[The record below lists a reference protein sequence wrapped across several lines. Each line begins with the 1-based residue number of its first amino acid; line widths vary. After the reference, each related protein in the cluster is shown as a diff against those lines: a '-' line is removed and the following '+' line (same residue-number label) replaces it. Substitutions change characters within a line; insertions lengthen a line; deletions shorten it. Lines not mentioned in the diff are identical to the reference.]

1 MTWLFNKEGGLISPF
16 FFILKEKCMGKKK
29 KEITKFEPERWEDE
43 DHWWIERYIRM
54 SEFEIRRANNGGGRY
69 KPKKDKAESK

>member
-1 MTWLFNKEGGLISPF
+1 MK
-16 FFILKEKCMGKKK
+16 KKK

-54 SEFEIRRANNGGGRY
+54 S
-69 KPKKDKAESK
+69 

>member
-1 MTWLFNKEGGLISPF
+1 
-16 FFILKEKCMGKKK
+16 MGKKK
-29 KEITKFEPERWEDE
+29 KVVSRYEPERWEDE

-69 KPKKDKAESK
+69 KPKQDKTEPEPI

>member
-1 MTWLFNKEGGLISPF
+1 M
-16 FFILKEKCMGKKK
+16 KKK
-29 KEITKFEPERWEDE
+29 DLIISSHEPERWEDE

-69 KPKKDKAESK
+69 KSKHRKTKPKGV

>member
-1 MTWLFNKEGGLISPF
+1 MKDKNE
-16 FFILKEKCMGKKK
+16 K
-29 KEITKFEPERWEDE
+29 KEDRKKWEDG

-69 KPKKDKAESK
+69 KPKKDKAESE

>member
-1 MTWLFNKEGGLISPF
+1 
-16 FFILKEKCMGKKK
+16 MGKKK
-29 KEITKFEPERWEDE
+29 KVVSRYEPERWEDE

-69 KPKKDKAESK
+69 KPKQDKTKPEPI

>member
-1 MTWLFNKEGGLISPF
+1 MK
-16 FFILKEKCMGKKK
+16 KKK
-29 KEITKFEPERWEDE
+29 KEITKYEPERWEDE

-69 KPKKDKAESK
+69 KPKKDKAEPK

>member
-1 MTWLFNKEGGLISPF
+1 
-16 FFILKEKCMGKKK
+16 MGKKK

-69 KPKKDKAESK
+69 KPKKDKVKSK